1 MQIFSIV
8 MFVKWLLC
16 KNLATWPVQNNV
28 VKYMVTE
35 IRNFHSLR
43 ELSEC
48 LEDEISF
55 SKAASEEYG
64 ERLGSILRDSQENHG
79 DEEWFKALSGL
90 QGSGKDAKSKG
101 KSKSK
106 SKGKSKGK
114 KGKKGKKRK
123 SGWIPFKDIML
134 SKESFGE
141 AQILFDAVEE
151 IKTKITQLEKIRDDI
166 EDLKRL
172 GLGEDIIY
180 ITYIRD
186 GIPEKIVFHKK
197 NGDKQHNKFQFNGQ
211 ISLACP
217 T

>member
-1 MQIFSIV
+1 M
-8 MFVKWLLC
+8 VKCL
-16 KNLATWPVQNNV
+16 
-28 VKYMVTE
+28 VTE

-43 ELSEC
+43 ELTEN
-48 LEDEISF
+48 LEQEISF
-55 SKAASEEYG
+55 CKAASEEYG
-64 ERLGSILRDSQENHG
+64 ERLGNILRDNKETHG
-79 DEEWFKALSGL
+79 EEEWFKALTGL
-90 QGSGKDAKSKG
+90 QGSANDTKSKG

-106 SKGKSKGK
+106 KGK
-114 KGKKGKKRK
+114 KRRK

-151 IKTKITQLEKIRDDI
+151 IKTKITQLEKVHEDI

-180 ITYIRD
+180 ITYIHE
-186 GIPEKIVFHKK
+186 GVPEKIVLYKQ
-197 NGDKQHNKFQFNGQ
+197 NGDNQHSKFQFKAK
-211 ISLACP
+211 ISVACP